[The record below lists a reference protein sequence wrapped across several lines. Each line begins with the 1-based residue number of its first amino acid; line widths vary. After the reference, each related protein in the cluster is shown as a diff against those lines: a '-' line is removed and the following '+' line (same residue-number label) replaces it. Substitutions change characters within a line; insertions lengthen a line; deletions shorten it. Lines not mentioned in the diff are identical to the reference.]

1 MPALPEDVEKLMDET
16 IKLVDLIYWKPEKRS
31 AYQQRIAL
39 SLPMDV
45 DAQAIQDIEMGM
57 KPIDEDTLGKSSRR
71 TQVVRHPGKNASLEQ
86 RKEYMQYLLSGR
98 GESVSKVIVFHGLM
112 ALRVDFEL
120 DSDDEELLEELGYCP
135 DPPG

>member
-1 MPALPEDVEKLMDET
+1 MPKLPDDVEKLIDET

-45 DAQAIQDIEMGM
+45 DAQDIQDIEEDG
-57 KPIDEDTLGKSSRR
+57 EDTLGKSRKR
-71 TQVVRHPGKNASLEQ
+71 TQMVRCPGPNATLEQ

-98 GESVSKVIVFHGLM
+98 GGSVSNVIIFHNPM
-112 ALRVDFEL
+112 VLRIDFEL
-120 DSDDEELLEELGYCP
+120 DSDDEELLEELGFT
-135 DPPG
+135 

>member
-1 MPALPEDVEKLMDET
+1 MPKLPEDIEKLIDET

-45 DAQAIQDIEMGM
+45 D
-57 KPIDEDTLGKSSRR
+57 DTLGKSSRH
-71 TQVVRHPGKNASLEQ
+71 TQVVRCSGPNVTLEQ

-98 GESVSKVIVFHGLM
+98 GGSVSNVIVFHDLM
-112 ALRVDFEL
+112 VLRINFEV
-120 DSDDEELLEELGYCP
+120 DSDDEELLEELGFT
-135 DPPG
+135 